1 MAARTELCVR
11 VETRRGDT
19 LSELMSSMR
28 VWLDRRAIDVVSF
41 TSLPT
46 TDGLVAFNVCFR
58 TENDVVLF
66 RQEFGDGT
74 LRQSVALRRERFG
87 VKRGGPAHFVEEQP

>member
-46 TDGLVAFNVCFR
+46 KDGLVAFNVCFR
-58 TENDVVLF
+58 TESDVVLF
-66 RQEFGDGT
+66 RQEFGDDT
-74 LRQSVALRRERFG
+74 FRQFG
-87 VKRGGPAHFVEEQP
+87 SIAA